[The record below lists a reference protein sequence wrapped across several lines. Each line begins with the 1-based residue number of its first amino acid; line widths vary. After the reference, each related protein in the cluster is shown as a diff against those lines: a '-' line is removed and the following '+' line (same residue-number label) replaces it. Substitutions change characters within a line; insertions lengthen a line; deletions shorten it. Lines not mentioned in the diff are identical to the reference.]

1 MANYEF
7 YSEDFSSEELR
18 EELVFKI
25 TLKTKI
31 EQLKLVI
38 KSHEDKIKS
47 EANDDIRRLGI
58 CDIQKLY
65 KQIEQTKDLLRRVEE
80 NEKRPKGFKAPLK
93 DFLWEYNDGKF
104 RTESELYFR
113 SKQHIDYTEEKSH
126 DLIITMCTPFVL
138 CALVLLINWEPA
150 GWLVFLIASP
160 FLFLIGAILVCIHA
174 SIKESNY
181 NKELKQKG
189 IDISKKP
196 SSDSNTDI
204 YITGG
209 IAAKGLYDSVKN
221 FKKDLKF

>member
-1 MANYEF
+1 MKKNVLF
-7 YSEDFSSEELR
+7 LELK
-18 EELVFKI
+18 LSLKI

-113 SKQHIDYTEEKSH
+113 SKQHIDYTEEKNI
-126 DLIITMCTPFVL
+126 DFID
-138 CALVLLINWEPA
+138 
-150 GWLVFLIASP
+150 
-160 FLFLIGAILVCIHA
+160 
-174 SIKESNY
+174 Y
-181 NKELKQKG
+181 NKMFKELK
-189 IDISKKP
+189 IDEGDFYDEGHLSLEGTEKVNKHFT
-196 SSDSNTDI
+196 N
-204 YITGG
+204 YIKEG
-209 IAAKGLYDSVKN
+209 K
-221 FKKDLKF
+221 

>member
-1 MANYEF
+1 MSNYEF
-7 YSEDFSSEELR
+7 YSEGFASEELK

-38 KSHEDKIKS
+38 KSHEDEIKS
-47 EANDDIRRLGI
+47 ETDDDIRSLRI

-65 KQIEQTKDLLRRVEE
+65 KQIEQTKDLLKRVEE
-80 NEKRPKGFKAPLK
+80 NEKRPKGFKIPLK
-93 DFLWEYNDGKF
+93 DFSWEYNDGKF

-126 DLIITMCTPFVL
+126 DLIVTMCTPFVL
-138 CALVLLINWEPA
+138 CALVLLITWEPS

-174 SIKESNY
+174 FIKESNY

-196 SSDSNTDI
+196 SNDSNTGI

-209 IAAKGLYDSVKN
+209 VAAKGLYDSVKS